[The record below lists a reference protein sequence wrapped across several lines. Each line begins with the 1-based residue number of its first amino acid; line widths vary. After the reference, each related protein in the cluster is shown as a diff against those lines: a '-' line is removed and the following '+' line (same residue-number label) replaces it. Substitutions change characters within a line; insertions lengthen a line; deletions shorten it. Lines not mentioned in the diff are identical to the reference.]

1 MLDILE
7 TLYRE
12 RILLKEKLEKLEAL
26 IVSYGGTLTTGVATN
41 SATSLEVALPEK
53 TGIEV
58 QNLQNASWKQ
68 KIIAAINALGK
79 PGSVVEITDW
89 LHKIEPSS
97 ERAKIHKSV
106 TLYCSSLSIKGELG
120 VDKTGEVNR
129 YFISTD

>member
-12 RILLKEKLEKLEAL
+12 RIVLKEKLEKLEAL
-26 IVSYGGTLTTGVATN
+26 IVSYGGTLKMETAVPKPV
-41 SATSLEVALPEK
+41 EPALLEK
-53 TGIEV
+53 TGIDAK
-58 QNLQNASWKQ
+58 NLHNASWKQ
-68 KIIAAINALGK
+68 KIVAAINALGK

-129 YFISTD
+129 YFIGTN